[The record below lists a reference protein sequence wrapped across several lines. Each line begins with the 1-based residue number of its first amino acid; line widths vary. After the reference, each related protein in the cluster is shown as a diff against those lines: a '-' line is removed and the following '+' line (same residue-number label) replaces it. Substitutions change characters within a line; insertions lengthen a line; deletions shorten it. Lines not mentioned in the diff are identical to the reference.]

1 MLCVDLG
8 CIGLCS
14 LGPQELSWAVASIC
28 QAYPLGLEGL
38 NRRKSRTER
47 LYGMA
52 ATLWVQL
59 WGSCVA
65 LPLLWLNFK
74 FPAVLCCGPAVAK
87 LTFLSILNRASPD
100 TIWPGGR
107 LLLKCFWDA
116 PLLLISYA
124 ADTVFSSVLPWPFF
138 FNGKNGELVSDIDAQ
153 LCMGG
158 RPLARHVPI
167 LLEHEVHSV
176 VNMTE
181 EWHGPVEVYKQ
192 HGIEQLQ
199 LPTLDTTPP
208 SLEHLRD
215 GVAFVRA
222 RLKATGGR
230 GRIYIHC
237 KGGRGRMAAACLMA
251 NQGMDLE
258 SALRMLK
265 ATFLRFSQVTEV
277 LEDIH
282 HFLGEEAQFQRD
294 KSLAD
299 ELNQRFQNGIIVK
312 LLATRPGGIHKTGF
326 DKKVSQVLGLRHGQ
340 QPEHEGYLS
349 LGWNLDEW
357 PRCKNH
363 SSGHGIA
370 GNWFTSASF
379 VNEELASP
387 YRPGATDNELREAGI
402 SLYGC
407 NRYACGRTPESHKI
421 LAVFQPN
428 PIVGCAFIEDAGTN
442 QAGEFTG
449 CAEDWRGSAGLEV
462 SRIFE
467 EAMVL
472 GAWTASFF
480 PRSSTLVAASTQMR
494 RA

>member
-1 MLCVDLG
+1 MAGPSGHERPLLDGNLHQSSVASSVSLVSVCRSRKIWNLGKLSLRALQPASKKRHKLSVMLCVDLG

-74 FPAVLCCGPAVAK
+74 LPALLCCGPAVAK

-100 TIWPGGR
+100 TIWPAGR

-124 ADTVFSSVLPWPFF
+124 ADTVFSSILPWPFF
-138 FNGKNGELVSDIDAQ
+138 FNGKNGELVSDINAQ

-158 RPLARHVPI
+158 RPLARHVSI

-181 EWHGPVEVYKQ
+181 EWRGPVEVYKQ

-237 KGGRGRMAAACLMA
+237 KGGRGRASCMAAACLMA

-265 ATFLRFSQVTEV
+265 ATRPVVE
-277 LEDIH
+277 
-282 HFLGEEAQFQRD
+282 LGIVNYP
-294 KSLAD
+294 SLQAFAA
-299 ELNQRFQNGIIVK
+299 ECR
-312 LLATRPGGIHKTGF
+312 
-326 DKKVSQVLGLRHGQ
+326 Q
-340 QPEHEGYLS
+340 QAP
-349 LGWNLDEW
+349 
-357 PRCKNH
+357 
-363 SSGHGIA
+363 
-370 GNWFTSASF
+370 
-379 VNEELASP
+379 V
-387 YRPGATDNELREAGI
+387 
-402 SLYGC
+402 
-407 NRYACGRTPESHKI
+407 
-421 LAVFQPN
+421 
-428 PIVGCAFIEDAGTN
+428 
-442 QAGEFTG
+442 
-449 CAEDWRGSAGLEV
+449 
-462 SRIFE
+462 
-467 EAMVL
+467 
-472 GAWTASFF
+472 
-480 PRSSTLVAASTQMR
+480 
-494 RA
+494 